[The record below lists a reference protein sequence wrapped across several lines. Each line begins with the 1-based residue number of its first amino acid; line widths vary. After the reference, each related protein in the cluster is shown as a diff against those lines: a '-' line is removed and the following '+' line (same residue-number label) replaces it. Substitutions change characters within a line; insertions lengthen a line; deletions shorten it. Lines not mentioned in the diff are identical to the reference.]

1 MAETRSALVVD
12 DERDIRELLVMAL
25 GRMGLRCDTASSLA
39 DARNQLAHQRYDLC
53 LTDMRLPDGSGM
65 ELVAEISQG
74 FPETPVAMITAFG
87 NVEAA
92 VEALKA
98 GAFDFVSKP
107 VELGVLRDLVRHA
120 LDLREKAPPPAAV
133 VDTVA
138 ARLYGESPAMTTL
151 RATLA
156 KVARSQAPV
165 YIAGE
170 SGVGKEL
177 VARTI
182 HSEGGRSQGPFVPVN
197 CGAIPAELMESEFFG
212 HKKGSFTGAH
222 ADKPGLFQAA
232 DGGTLFLDEVAE
244 LPMHM
249 QVKLLRAI
257 QEKSIKPVG
266 ANAEV
271 PVDVRILSATH
282 KDLARMVAEGRF
294 RQDLYY
300 RINVIELRVPPL
312 RERLE
317 DLPGL
322 AEKILK
328 RLSGNQGRAPYR
340 LCDDALAAL
349 QRYPFPGNVRELE
362 NILER
367 AMALAEGDCLNAEDL
382 RLPMASLQAQPQS
395 HGLPQ
400 PSLRPATPPAT
411 PPAAPSSATA
421 SGNQGSG
428 SFNTMFGPPGGTHSE
443 AAAAGIDPR
452 TLDPRDTATSALPSY
467 IEEVER
473 AAIEHALKENRYN
486 KTKTAASL
494 GITFRALRYKLKK
507 LGID

>member
-1 MAETRSALVVD
+1 MTEPRSALVVD
-12 DERDIRELLVMAL
+12 DERDIRELLVMTL
-25 GRMGLRCDTASSLA
+25 GRMGLRCDTASSVG
-39 DARNQLAHQRYDLC
+39 DARAQLVSNRYDLC
-53 LTDMRLPDGSGM
+53 LTDMRLPDGLGL
-65 ELVAEISQG
+65 EVIAEISQKY
-74 FPETPVAMITAFG
+74 PTTPVAMITAFG

-98 GAFDFVSKP
+98 GAFDFVAKP
-107 VELGVLRDLVRHA
+107 VDLAVLRDLVRHA
-120 LDLREKAPPPAAV
+120 LELHDRQRGPADA
-133 VDTVA
+133 TA
-138 ARLYGESPAMTTL
+138 TRLYGNSAPIVAL
-151 RATLA
+151 RQTIG

-165 YIAGE
+165 YITGE

-182 HSEGGRSQGPFVPVN
+182 HAEGARAAGPFVPVN
-197 CGAIPAELMESEFFG
+197 CGAIPSELMESEFFG

-222 ADKPGLFQAA
+222 ADKPGLFQTA

-244 LPMHM
+244 LPLAM

-257 QEKSIKPVG
+257 QEKSIRPVG

-271 PVDVRILSATH
+271 IVDVRILSATH
-282 KDLARMVAEGRF
+282 KDLAALVEDGRF
-294 RQDLYY
+294 RHDLYY

-322 AEKILK
+322 CASILA
-328 RLSGNQGRAPYR
+328 RLSGAQGRPLPK
-340 LCDDALAAL
+340 LCDDAIEAL
-349 QRYPFPGNVRELE
+349 KTYPFPGNVRELE

-367 AMALAEGDCLNAEDL
+367 ALAMADDDRIDAGNLH
-382 RLPMASLQAQPQS
+382 LPKISAPASAVTAAS
-395 HGLPQ
+395 NS
-400 PSLRPATPPAT
+400 PS
-411 PPAAPSSATA
+411 A
-421 SGNQGSG
+421 SV
-428 SFNTMFGPPGGTHSE
+428 
-443 AAAAGIDPR
+443 DPR

-467 IEEVER
+467 IEEIER
-473 AAIEHALKENRYN
+473 AAINRALQENRYN
-486 KTKTAASL
+486 KTRTASAL

>member
-1 MAETRSALVVD
+1 MTEPRSALVVD

-25 GRMGLRCDTASSLA
+25 GRMGLRCDTASSVG
-39 DARNQLAHQRYDLC
+39 DARAQLASNRYDLC
-53 LTDMRLPDGSGM
+53 LTDMRLPDGSGL
-65 ELVAEISQG
+65 EIIAEINQKY
-74 FPETPVAMITAFG
+74 PATPVAMITAFG

-98 GAFDFVSKP
+98 GAFDFVAKP
-107 VELGVLRDLVRHA
+107 VDLAVLRDLVRHA
-120 LDLREKAPPPAAV
+120 LELHDRQRGPA
-133 VDTVA
+133 DTTA
-138 ARLYGESPAMTTL
+138 TRLYGNSGPIVAL
-151 RATLA
+151 RHTIG

-182 HSEGGRSQGPFVPVN
+182 HAEGARAAGPFVPVN
-197 CGAIPAELMESEFFG
+197 CGAIPSELMESEFFG

-222 ADKPGLFQAA
+222 ADKPGLFQTA

-244 LPMHM
+244 LPLAM

-257 QEKSIKPVG
+257 QEKSIRPVG
-266 ANAEV
+266 ANTEV
-271 PVDVRILSATH
+271 IVDVRILSATH
-282 KDLARMVAEGRF
+282 KDLAALVEDGRF
-294 RQDLYY
+294 RHDLYY

-322 AEKILK
+322 CANILA
-328 RLSGNQGRAPYR
+328 RLSSSQGRPLPK
-340 LCDDALAAL
+340 LCDDAIEAL
-349 QRYPFPGNVRELE
+349 KTYPFPGNVRELE

-367 AMALAEGDCLNAEDL
+367 ALAMADDDRIDAGNLH
-382 RLPMASLQAQPQS
+382 LPKISAPASA
-395 HGLPQ
+395 
-400 PSLRPATPPAT
+400 
-411 PPAAPSSATA
+411 ATA
-421 SGNQGSG
+421 ASNFPSA
-428 SFNTMFGPPGGTHSE
+428 SV
-443 AAAAGIDPR
+443 DPR

-467 IEEVER
+467 IEEIER
-473 AAIEHALKENRYN
+473 AAINHALQENRYN
-486 KTKTAASL
+486 KTRTASAL